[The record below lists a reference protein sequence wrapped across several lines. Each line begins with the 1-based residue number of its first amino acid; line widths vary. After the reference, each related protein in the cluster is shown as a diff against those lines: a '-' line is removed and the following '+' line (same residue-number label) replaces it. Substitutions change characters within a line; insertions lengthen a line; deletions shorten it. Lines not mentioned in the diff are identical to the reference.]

1 MLFLK
6 YLIRAMSASRL
17 TSVAAGRASHPV
29 SGGAMPHMFLKR
41 IMSKVMSKSVEDT
54 EAGFEGKRFPHC
66 VALMILRDLTD
77 YCNAG

>member
-29 SGGAMPHMFLKR
+29 SGGARPHMFLKR
-41 IMSKVMSKSVEDT
+41 IMSKVMSKSFEDT
-54 EAGFEGKRFPHC
+54 DVGTAGKSFPHC
-66 VALMILRDLTD
+66 VALMSFRDLKD
-77 YCNAG
+77 CNVG

>member
-17 TSVAAGRASHPV
+17 TSVAADRASPPV
-29 SGGAMPHMFLKR
+29 SGGATPHMFLKR
-41 IMSKVMSKSVEDT
+41 MISKVMSKSLEDT

-66 VALMILRDLTD
+66 VALMILRDLRD
-77 YCNAG
+77 CNAG